1 MSTKLLTE
9 GKHRAH
15 AIKGAFGETN
25 KGVPQVGVQFAL
37 LDKPDGIKT
46 ATWYG
51 TCGSKEAVAFTIKAL
66 RTAGFVGND
75 ITDLSS
81 LEREDTPE
89 VLLVVEHE
97 TYKGVAYTKVKYV
110 NSAGGVGMKNA
121 LTGRAAADFAAKM
134 RGAFA
139 AYDQEHG
146 GEKARPAPVGKAR
159 AAAPPP
165 DDPPPLGDDDAPPAD
180 WENEADLPF

>member
-1 MSTKLLTE
+1 MSTNKLLPK

-15 AIKGAFGETN
+15 AIRGAFGETSTH
-25 KGVPQVGVQFAL
+25 VPQVGVEFAL
-37 LDKPDGIKT
+37 DDEPDGIRT
-46 ATWYG
+46 TTWYG
-51 TCGSKEAVAFTIKAL
+51 TCGSPEAIAFTVKGL
-66 RTAGFVGND
+66 RVAGFVGND

-97 TYKGVAYTKVKYV
+97 TYKGVTRAKVKYV

-121 LTGRAAADFAAKM
+121 LTGEAAREFAAKM

-139 AYDQEHG
+139 ALDQESG
-146 GEKARPAPVGKAR
+146 GGKARPTPTGNRR
-159 AAAPPP
+159 AVAPPV
-165 DDPPPLGDDDAPPAD
+165 DEPPPPSDDDAPPAD
-180 WENEADLPF
+180 WETSG